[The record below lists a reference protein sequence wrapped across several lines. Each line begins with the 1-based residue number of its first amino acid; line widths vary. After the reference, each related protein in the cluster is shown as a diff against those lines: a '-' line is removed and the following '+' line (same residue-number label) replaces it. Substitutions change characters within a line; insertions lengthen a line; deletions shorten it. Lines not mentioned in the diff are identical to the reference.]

1 MSMCV
6 GRAGVGLVRGM
17 RVTVI
22 FICVCV
28 LGMCV
33 FVSVDVF
40 LDVYV
45 CGVGLVRGMG
55 VTDTTL
61 VATTASHHLRAWE
74 LKAWVTLWSSDVHR
88 LYEVHT
94 TNVR

>member
-1 MSMCV
+1 MI
-6 GRAGVGLVRGM
+6 GVCVRGG
-17 RVTVI
+17 
-22 FICVCV
+22 CVCV

-61 VATTASHHLRAWE
+61 VATTA
-74 LKAWVTLWSSDVHR
+74 
-88 LYEVHT
+88 T
-94 TNVR
+94 TTSGPGN

>member
-1 MSMCV
+1 M
-6 GRAGVGLVRGM
+6 
-17 RVTVI
+17 
-22 FICVCV
+22 
-28 LGMCV
+28 

-61 VATTASHHLRAWE
+61 VATTA
-74 LKAWVTLWSSDVHR
+74 
-88 LYEVHT
+88 T
-94 TNVR
+94 TTSGPGN